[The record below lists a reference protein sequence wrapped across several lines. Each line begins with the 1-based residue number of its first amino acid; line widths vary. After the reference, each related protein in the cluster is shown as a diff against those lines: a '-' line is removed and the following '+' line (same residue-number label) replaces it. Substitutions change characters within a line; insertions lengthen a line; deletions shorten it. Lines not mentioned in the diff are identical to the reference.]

1 MEQRGVV
8 QPVRITRIVPRR
20 NLGTPESRRGSK
32 PSQRLGSGSGNTAV
46 TILNGYMPT
55 PTLLRGSSGDGH
67 QENAGACIDVFV
79 SGLGTTGIDHATLHP
94 SELFRRVLQTVP
106 PPPPAAEE
114 APAPPEGPH
123 PLDDRESSHGL
134 TIFLAGSEDWLK
146 YGNSF
151 QRTQRAPEHGDP
163 HIDLWRRENGTSESA
178 NLQHVELQEE
188 NVARLLFRRE
198 EDGTLAPSHNAFRVQ
213 FEPGPLGMELEEVSG
228 DRGVVQIRRVLQAGQ
243 AEQDGRLFAGFLV
256 VAVGDWGDKYAAATA
271 MDGGD
276 PTVVGGFTGAAST
289 ADSTKHADATTR
301 PAVLRSLREL
311 EEAVV
316 CRDPNKLFFLWA
328 LDRTAPE
335 AIAALGPPQPVASDA
350 RKFPRGWSAQ
360 PLFTG
365 ENLKHSDYRGS
376 KPGEPTDP
384 RYDHSAPYDNEAFS
398 SGGVIAP
405 SSRPRTGGNSN
416 PRVGTAVVSG
426 GGAPG
431 WESNREYVNND
442 VGNTG
447 DKCAFAR
454 GEQPAV
460 YFHDRAAEG
469 AKGVPPSVLQT
480 ETDLSS
486 MQGFLLRNPS
496 HLMSTAS
503 GAEVCR
509 PNSTTRTAG
518 ECVSSGEEIGWDFET
533 GGGIFDDDDQGLAAR
548 KQPLR
553 HNGGDAEEPVNDRPP
568 FPLGLEASTA
578 DEFSVF
584 IWFSNNH
591 ESAVMQVRYS
601 ATSAKTY
608 DWFLC

>member
-1 MEQRGVV
+1 M
-8 QPVRITRIVPRR
+8 
-20 NLGTPESRRGSK
+20 
-32 PSQRLGSGSGNTAV
+32 

-55 PTLLRGSSGDGH
+55 PTLLRGRSGDGH
-67 QENAGACIDVFV
+67 AEKEGACIDVFV

-114 APAPPEGPH
+114 APVLPEGPH
-123 PLDDRESSHGL
+123 SLDDKESSHGL
-134 TIFLAGSEDWLK
+134 TILLAGSEDWLK
-146 YGNSF
+146 YGNGF
-151 QRTQRAPEHGDP
+151 QRTQRAPEQGDP

-178 NLQHVELQEE
+178 NLQHVELPEE
-188 NVARLLFRRE
+188 NVVRLLFRRE

-228 DRGVVQIRRVLQAGQ
+228 DRGVVQIRQVLQAGQ

-256 VAVGDWGDKYAAATA
+256 VAVGDWEDKYAAATA
-271 MDGGD
+271 MDNAD
-276 PTVVGGFTGAAST
+276 PTIVGGFMGAAST
-289 ADSTKHADATTR
+289 DVSTKHANATTR

-316 CRDPNKLFFLWA
+316 RRDPNKLFFLWA

-360 PLFTG
+360 PLLTE
-365 ENLKHSDYRGS
+365 ENPKHSDSRGS
-376 KPGEPTDP
+376 KRGEPTDP
-384 RYDHSAPYDNEAFS
+384 RYDNSAPYDNEALS

-405 SSRPRTGGNSN
+405 SSRTRTGGNSSQ
-416 PRVGTAVVSG
+416 RVGTTVVSG

-431 WESNREYVNND
+431 WESNREYANNG
-442 VGNTG
+442 VGNIG
-447 DKCAFAR
+447 DKCAFSR
-454 GEQPAV
+454 GEQPEV
-460 YFHDRAAEG
+460 FYHDRASEG
-469 AKGVPPSVLQT
+469 TKRVPPSVLQT
-480 ETDLSS
+480 EAGLSS
-486 MQGFLLRNPS
+486 IQGFPLRDPS
-496 HLMSTAS
+496 HPMSATP
-503 GAEVCR
+503 GAEACR
-509 PNSTTRTAG
+509 PNSTTRITG
-518 ECVSSGEEIGWDFET
+518 ECFSSGEERGWDFET

-553 HNGGDAEEPVNDRPP
+553 HNGDDAEEPVNDRPP
-568 FPLGLEASTA
+568 LPLGLEASTA

-601 ATSAKTY
+601 ATSAET
-608 DWFLC
+608 